1 MTDSLRSAHSEENG
15 CEKKNTKLGGRTET
29 DRTSGRGS
37 KLYIFKCKNQTDKIF
52 VNIKF
57 LVCFPFFFSFS
68 FFFFEGMN
76 EMLLCDNKRQQVQF
90 AKNGHERDV

>member
-68 FFFFEGMN
+68 FFFLRE
-76 EMLLCDNKRQQVQF
+76 
-90 AKNGHERDV
+90 